1 MYNNRKKG
9 YNPMLEE
16 PDAYDADGNKTVN
29 SWQLFKDDELA
40 REKYEDEDD
49 DSSEFLNELGL
60 DEDDLAYAKYQWEQS
75 EKEDRRRGL

>member
-1 MYNNRKKG
+1 MNKHYYGEPSPN
-9 YNPMLEE
+9 EI
-16 PDAYDADGNKTVN
+16 PDAYGLSGERVN

-40 REKYEDEDD
+40 REKYEDEED
-49 DSSEFLNELGL
+49 DSSDFLDELGL